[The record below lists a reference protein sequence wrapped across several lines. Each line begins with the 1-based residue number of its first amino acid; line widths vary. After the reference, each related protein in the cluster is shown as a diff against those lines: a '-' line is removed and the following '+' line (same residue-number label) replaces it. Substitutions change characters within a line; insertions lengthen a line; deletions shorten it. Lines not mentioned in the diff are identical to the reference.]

1 MFRKPLWVMIPVVVA
16 FVIFLSVRDSLNS
29 EAQEGKTIKAQVLA
43 KFPHDPN
50 DFCQG
55 LIVEGQ
61 TVIEGTG
68 RYGSSLV
75 KKYDMETGKV
85 NQQISLHSSYFG
97 EGITALGD
105 KIYQL
110 TWKERMCV
118 VYEKETLKYL
128 NQMSYAGEGWGLA
141 NDGKHL
147 YMSNGTSMIQ
157 VFDPTNFRQVR
168 KFRVTYGRKQ
178 EDKLNELEFVG
189 DELWACIWYED
200 RIARI
205 DPQTGKI
212 KGYLDCSSLFPKNQ
226 RPDREYV
233 LNGIAFDAKN
243 ESIVFDWQALVKYL
257 RSRLPDDVTGLKK

>member
-1 MFRKPLWVMIPVVVA
+1 MFRKSLWIMTPLVIA
-16 FVIFLSVRDSLNS
+16 FIVFLTVRQNNNS
-29 EAQEGKTIKAQVLA
+29 EAQEGKTIKAQVIA
-43 KFPHDPN
+43 KFPHDQN

-55 LIVEGQ
+55 LVVEGS
-61 TVIEGTG
+61 TVLEGTG
-68 RYGSSLV
+68 RYGSSVL
-75 KKYDMETGKV
+75 KEYDLTTGKP
-85 NQQISLHSSYFG
+85 NLQAALDSSYFG
-97 EGITALGD
+97 EGITVLRD
-105 KIYQL
+105 KVYQL

-118 VYEKETLKYL
+118 VYERKNLKYIG
-128 NQMSYAGEGWGLA
+128 QMNYAGEGWGLT

-157 VFDPTNFRQVR
+157 VLDPNTFKQVR

-226 RPDREYV
+226 RPDKEYV
-233 LNGIAFDAKN
+233 LNGIAFDAEAK
-243 ESIVFDWQALVKYL
+243 
-257 RSRLPDDVTGLKK
+257 RLFITGKLWSNIFEIAVPDDVTGLKK

>member
-1 MFRKPLWVMIPVVVA
+1 MFRKPLWIMTPIVIV
-16 FVIFLSVRDSLNS
+16 FIIFLSVRHSINS
-29 EAQEGKTIKAQVLA
+29 EAQEGKTIKAKVLA
-43 KFPHDPN
+43 KFPHDAN

-55 LIVEGQ
+55 LVVEGN
-61 TVIEGTG
+61 TILEGTG
-68 RYGSSLV
+68 RYGSSLL
-75 KKYDMETGKV
+75 KEYDLTSGKV
-85 NQQISLHSSYFG
+85 SQQVSLHANYFG

-105 KIYQL
+105 KVYQL

-118 VYEKETLKYL
+118 VYDRKTFKYL
-128 NQMSYAGEGWGLA
+128 GQMNYAGEGWGLT

-147 YMSNGTSMIQ
+147 FMSNGTSMIQ
-157 VFDPTNFRQVR
+157 VIDPTNFKQVR

-205 DPQTGKI
+205 DPQNGKI
-212 KGYLDCSSLFPKNQ
+212 KGYLDCSSLFPQNQ

-233 LNGIAFDAKN
+233 LNGIAFDPTSKRLFITGKLWSNIFEIA
-243 ESIVFDWQALVKYL
+243 
-257 RSRLPDDVTGLKK
+257 LPDDVTGLK